1 MDSKFNKKEKFVIGA
16 VEKYLFF
23 PTNSLHNIYIYIYMY
38 MVYMLVSV
46 HGCRRNRHKGL
57 RTSVLLLNNQSI

>member
-23 PTNSLHNIYIYIYMY
+23 PTNSLHNIYIYICTWYT
-38 MVYMLVSV
+38 
-46 HGCRRNRHKGL
+46 C
-57 RTSVLLLNNQSI
+57 

>member
-23 PTNSLHNIYIYIYMY
+23 PTNSLHNIYIYIY
-38 MVYMLVSV
+38 VHGIHVSV
-46 HGCRRNRHKGL
+46 STRVSEQSAQ
-57 RTSVLLLNNQSI
+57 RTEDISLTLK

>member
-23 PTNSLHNIYIYIYMY
+23 PLPIHCIIYIYIYMY

>member
-23 PTNSLHNIYIYIYMY
+23 SLPIHCIIYIYIY
-38 MVYMLVSV
+38 VHGIHVSV
-46 HGCRRNRHKGL
+46 STRVSAQSAQ
-57 RTSVLLLNNQSI
+57 RTEDISLTLK